1 MHDPPYRHG
10 EEGGPMRM
18 DEMSSAAF
26 AEAVKKDPI
35 VFLPMGAMEAHG
47 PHLPLGT
54 DTFQPEFVVKAVSD
68 NVKGIV
74 APTINY
80 GQHSS
85 TRNFPGTIDISFD
98 TLRALVMD
106 ILDAFQRNGIKKV
119 VIVSGHLG
127 SVHRSA
133 IKLAC
138 ERAARQGLAVMF
150 LSDYELAYLKKPEVC
165 EGQPDGHGG
174 IIETSRIIDIRP
186 DLVKEER
193 TAGEFVETH
202 FMVRADAECCL
213 PQGFGGDARKA
224 NKEKGRFVNQFVIDA
239 LTDLVRQNFEG

>member
-1 MHDPPYRHG
+1 
-10 EEGGPMRM
+10 MRM
-18 DEMSSAAF
+18 DEMSSASF
-26 AEAVKKDPI
+26 AEEVKRDPI

-68 NVKGIV
+68 NVNGIV

-98 TLRALVMD
+98 TLRAMVMD
-106 ILDAFQRNGIKKV
+106 ILDAFQRNGIRKV

-138 ERAARQGLAVMF
+138 ERAARQGLKVMF
-150 LSDYELAYLKKPEVC
+150 LSDYELAYLKKPDVC

-193 TAGEFVETH
+193 TAGEFVDTR

-213 PQGFGGDARKA
+213 PQGFGGDARRA
-224 NKEKGRFVNQFVIDA
+224 NKEKGRFVNQFVIEA

>member
-1 MHDPPYRHG
+1 
-10 EEGGPMRM
+10 MRM
-18 DEMSSAAF
+18 DEMSSADF
-26 AEAVKKDPI
+26 AKAVKKDPI

-54 DTFQPEFVVKAVSD
+54 DTFQPEYIVKSVSD
-68 NVKGIV
+68 NVDGMV

-127 SVHRSA
+127 SVHRAA

-138 ERAARQGLAVMF
+138 ERAARQGLKVMF
-150 LSDYELAYLKKPEVC
+150 LSDYELAYLKKPDVC
-165 EGQPDGHGG
+165 EGLPDGHGG

-186 DLVKEER
+186 DLVKEKR
-193 TAGEFVETH
+193 TAGEFVDTH

-213 PQGFGGDARKA
+213 PQGFGGDARRA

>member
-1 MHDPPYRHG
+1 
-10 EEGGPMRM
+10 MRM

-26 AEAVKKDPI
+26 AEAVKKDPL
-35 VFLPMGAMEAHG
+35 VFLPIGAMEAHG

-54 DTFQPEFVVKAVSD
+54 DTFQPEFVVNAVCE
-68 NVKGIV
+68 NVGGII

-98 TLRALVMD
+98 TLRSLVMD
-106 ILDAFQRNGIKKV
+106 ILDAFQRNGVGKV

-127 SVHRSA
+127 SVHRAA

-138 ERAARQGLAVMF
+138 ERAARQGLKVMF
-150 LSDYELAYLKKPEVC
+150 LSDYELAYLKKTEVC
-165 EGQPDGHGG
+165 EGMPDGHGG
-174 IIETSRIIDIRP
+174 IIETSRIMDIRP
-186 DLVKEER
+186 DLVSSER
-193 TAGEFVETH
+193 TEGGFVDMR
-202 FMVRADAECCL
+202 FMVRADAESCL

-224 NKEKGRFVNQFVIDA
+224 CKEKGRLVNQFVVDT
-239 LTDLVRQNFEG
+239 LTDLVRKNFEG